1 MGKLYIASRE
11 RKLLSIL
18 LDARGEVKVKEL
30 AKLLNI
36 SERTAHRD
44 LNQVETTVAKFN
56 LQLNR
61 KQGIGI
67 KLSGQEEN
75 NLRLQATI
83 ASLEQTD
90 YTIEE
95 RHAIIFLILFEADE
109 PVKLFT
115 FASELNVTNATIS
128 NDLDQMEEH
137 LNKYGLRLYRKR
149 GLGVELEGT
158 EAAKRKAISSFIADF
173 IDPYEYLT
181 MAKETLNKHSSFPQ
195 NSISNRLLGLVNPE
209 KLERIEEEV
218 QQVVGKLLPHLADSA
233 YIALVVHLALAVQR
247 LEKGDHIKF
256 DPTYLE
262 EIRTT
267 KEFGIARQLIRGLE
281 QRLNLHIPND
291 EIGYITMHLMGAKLR
306 VEQNY
311 MIEDSSMDTAYI
323 AKELIS
329 YISHRLH
336 VDLTENFSLLNDLV
350 THLKPAVYRI
360 KQGMN
365 IKNPM
370 LEDIVT
376 DYEDL
381 FELIKEAVTELFPE
395 VHFPDDE
402 IGYLVL
408 HFASALL
415 SGEWKVDLRALV
427 ICSSGIGTAKIL
439 ASRLMQKIPE
449 IKQVDNRSM
458 FEVADV
464 KADYDL
470 IVSTI
475 PLKEDENDY
484 ILVSPMLQQDEVERI
499 KRWVRKQKLQKINKK
514 KPQQEEGEQSNAYT
528 EKLTIM
534 QKYSGIT
541 IRILDAF
548 RITYLSAKASLIH
561 VLEKACKQLADEK
574 VITDEKKIVQ
584 KLMEREQISGLGIPD
599 TSLALYHTRDDGIDK
614 SSFTIYDLKE
624 PIVLMGM
631 DGKEQAISRVL
642 LMLAPKEI
650 EQESLEVLSF
660 LSSLLIQGD
669 SITRLFESGKET
681 EIREYLSEQFFNFI
695 QQKA

>member
-1 MGKLYIASRE
+1 MYIASRE

-36 SERTAHRD
+36 SDRTAHRD

-75 NLRLQATI
+75 IHRLQATI

-115 FASELNVTNATIS
+115 FANELNVTNATIS
-128 NDLDQMEEH
+128 HDLDQMEEH
-137 LNKYGLRLYRKR
+137 LNKYGLRVYRKR

-173 IDPYEYLT
+173 LDPYEYIT
-181 MAKETLNKHSSFPQ
+181 MAKETLNKQSSSPQ
-195 NSISNRLLGLVNPE
+195 NSISNRLLGLVNPQ

-218 QQVVGKLLPHLADSA
+218 QQVVGKLLPNLADSA

-256 DPTYLE
+256 DPKYLE
-262 EIRTT
+262 ELRTT
-267 KEFGIARQLIRGLE
+267 NEFSTASQLIRRLE
-281 QRLNLHIPND
+281 QSLHLYIPND

-329 YISHRLH
+329 YVSHRLH
-336 VDLTENFSLLNDLV
+336 VGLSENFSLLNDLV

-370 LEDIVT
+370 LEEIVT

-395 VHFPDDE
+395 VDFPDDE

-415 SGEWKVDLRALV
+415 SGEWEVDLRALV

-458 FEVADV
+458 FEVEDI
-464 KADYDL
+464 KAGYDL
-470 IVSTI
+470 VVSTI

-514 KPQQEEGEQSNAYT
+514 KPQQEKGEQSNAYT
-528 EKLTIM
+528 EKLTVM

-541 IRILDAF
+541 IRLLDAF
-548 RITYLSAKASLIH
+548 RITHLPEKASLLN

-574 VITDEKKIVQ
+574 VITDEKKVIQ
-584 KLMEREQISGLGIPD
+584 KLIEREQISGLGIPD
-599 TSLALYHTRDDGIDK
+599 KSLALYHTRDDAIDK
-614 SSFTIYDLKE
+614 ASFTVYALKE
-624 PIVLMGM
+624 AVTVKGM
-631 DGKEQAISRVL
+631 DGSDQSITRIL

-660 LSSLLIQGD
+660 LSSLLIQSD